1 MSATS
6 PVSPASPPTRSRRD
20 PTRNA
25 IINSSAK
32 GWSPLQISKRDSS
45 SSVRLS
51 LDPSPSAMSE
61 GPRRTSSSFRV
72 VANNSLVSNSIFK
85 SPQPNDAGDKIIHER
100 RSTRNLGET
109 APSARGVGSTPR
121 GAIGLGISPVRR
133 SGSRSPSGGGAA
145 VNGQRKVSGEKAKV
159 TFPGVERKVSKE
171 NESPDVRHSVRAP
184 RSSMGLKGL
193 QSGSFVSQSPFKR
206 SSATLTPSGLSG
218 TNSNDTPSPKNKI
231 PVEKDD
237 VFSSPSPR
245 RVSGGS
251 QRRVSPGTPATLG
264 SVYRQSPTP
273 SPRARA
279 SVSPVSAN
287 PSPLRRELSAEFAAV
302 FETSPTPTPQRSA
315 MTPSRRLRGPRD
327 AVQGYDSPSKKSV
340 TFQAI
345 PDVKEYEVISA
356 EPSMDG
362 SFDVDAGMGDEADWE
377 DENRENSL
385 DDLLAEKESVEPS
398 EEGHDEPTESSTADF
413 MDTLV
418 EEGLFSPPEMDT
430 PAFSDQDGYELPLE
444 TSFID
449 IQSQTD
455 DSDRP
460 YLATPSLGGSVNAS
474 PLFAPHEAFPDVD
487 EAGIPYGRTH
497 HAERALEAH
506 QHRLEVGRFEQPSLP
521 RDGGHGMLLNADASK
536 PSLSIPPTSP
546 SFYHDYND
554 PFASVTPSL
563 PTPKAKPAPSPAP
576 APAPEPHAHQTS
588 PLPDPF
594 LTIQT
599 ATATLHPEEEQREEA
614 GVPLGRTSHQERV
627 MAARMMATR
636 GLGLGMPGRPHAGP
650 FSPQPVAQPVFER
663 EHEVEEPVRKLPKA
677 PVPAPAPISL
687 PSPVSMSKYEGMET
701 QEPVENKNLLGAL
714 TLPSIDKTSPFF
726 QTTSTFDQA
735 PAATPESGS
744 ESASDH
750 ASSSPASSE
759 SGLQIKEGTP
769 LTPPRKMT
777 ENREAESPHRLPDF
791 DFGLGSIDFGT
802 VGSTKKVV
810 QPTIIKPDAKPDVK
824 PVAKAAEK
832 AVEKVE
838 EPKRAPLGIPQST
851 STTSLNRHS
860 MPASPASSFPAS
872 PTSHVSTSP
881 RQPKT
886 THDSTTNR
894 IRQRISREMIRET
907 IQQRLADGSLSRRPV
922 SMGSGAELDALAKG
936 MERASISDF
945 GVEGNKDKDLPAPPV
960 ESPALPSTPNKVRP
974 KSEILSRMRTPSTP
988 QSASKQGSA
997 SNPATPTTVERPQM
1011 RQRSQ
1016 TQSAQEVFKQSEESG
1031 AEAKSALD
1039 KIVSLVRR
1047 EHGRKSSEVGKPGG
1061 VGMEREVSGSIGD
1074 VMPPAPR
1081 TPSKEASQKPA
1092 GILKNP
1098 NGLLDTAQ
1106 QDAPRRV
1113 SNNVRPPSSLFSS
1126 SASSSSSDRKEDAR
1140 DDRPTVKEQAL
1151 IAKRRGE
1158 LGRERQVSGVSM
1170 VSQGSRKSR
1179 RSMSMGDVG
1188 EQAAQ
1193 ARDFRQQASSTAA
1206 ASTSNTPV
1214 SALKNGPAA
1223 KTGRGIRGGRLTLG
1237 IDDDE
1242 RSILDS
1248 FRDEVENIGSD
1259 RGYKV
1264 RERPVVRASYNDK
1277 VAHSKAGDIDS
1288 GKAWKALRRPS
1299 DLHEHS
1305 AKIKEI
1311 RARELS
1317 TQTPASAT
1325 VFVKVLGIE
1334 GLQFPVPS
1342 GEGKKTMF
1350 CVTLDNGIDYIRT
1363 PFSELGEGARVNQEF
1378 SLVEHPN
1385 FEFSL
1390 SVDIR
1395 RDPHI
1400 LKLIHEKNNPAP
1412 AVSRP
1417 ITSASPAPKKDSHF
1431 RNLFASPRKP
1441 KGPAALGGK
1450 AGKERA
1456 STPVQATLAPTKPAA
1471 PKKDT
1476 IANYLPEGNGN
1487 VSTIAKT
1494 HIQFKTIAKNCEA
1507 RVLEIR
1513 YPMFSMFKGDPAAS
1527 LSSMPSSSSDGA
1539 RKALAKVTLQVFR
1552 LPPIPGLLPDE
1563 LPQCIDDCL
1572 RGLRYHAWHEHE
1584 YFEGILTQDGGDC
1597 THPKRRLFKI
1607 LGGNLIAINEVTKK
1621 QVAKI
1626 DLRQA
1631 VSITD
1636 LNTASCG
1643 SPNTVATKRGD
1654 YDEDGG
1660 FFGQRPRSFEI
1671 LFQDGEAIVFMAD
1684 TDKAKEGWMETLQ
1697 GLIGKIPANPLWA
1710 ELLTLR
1716 MREKAAK
1723 RSASSGSLA
1732 IKEGRKSD
1740 VKAKR

>member
-1 MSATS
+1 MSAS
-6 PVSPASPPTRSRRD
+6 PASPASPPARSRRD

-25 IINSSAK
+25 IISSSAK
-32 GWSPLQISKRDSS
+32 GWSPLQISKRDSTAS
-45 SSVRLS
+45 LS
-51 LDPSPSAMSE
+51 PPPPVMSD
-61 GPRRTSSSFRV
+61 GPRRTSSSFKV

-85 SPQPNDAGDKIIHER
+85 SPQPNNDGGDKIIHER
-100 RSTRNLGET
+100 RNTRNLGEM

-121 GAIGLGISPVRR
+121 GVIGLGLSPVRR
-133 SGSRSPSGGGAA
+133 SESRSPNGGAA
-145 VNGQRKVSGEKAKV
+145 VNGQRKVSAEKAKV

-171 NESPDVRHSVRAP
+171 NESPDVRHSMRVP

-193 QSGSFVSQSPFKR
+193 QTGSYVSQSPFKR
-206 SSATLTPSGLSG
+206 PSSTTLSSSSLSQA
-218 TNSNDTPSPKNKI
+218 NSSETPSPKLKL

-245 RVSGGS
+245 RVSGGK
-251 QRRVSPGTPATLG
+251 QRRVSPGAAGTLG
-264 SVYRQSPTP
+264 SAYRQSPTP

-279 SVSPVSAN
+279 SVSPASAG
-287 PSPLRRELSAEFAAV
+287 PSPLRRELSADIAAA
-302 FETSPTPTPQRSA
+302 FDASPTPTPHKSS

-327 AVQGYDSPSKKSV
+327 ALQGYDSPSKKSV

-345 PDVKEYEVISA
+345 PDVKEYEVVSA

-385 DDLLAEKESVEPS
+385 DNMLSEQIEPS
-398 EEGHDEPTESSTADF
+398 EEGHDGITESSTADF

-444 TSFID
+444 SSYLD
-449 IQSQTD
+449 LNSQTD

-474 PLFAPHEAFPDVD
+474 PLFASHETFPEVD

-497 HAERALEAH
+497 HAERASEAH
-506 QHRLEVGRFEQPSLP
+506 QHRLDVGRFEQPSLP

-554 PFASVTPSL
+554 PFASVTPSHT
-563 PTPKAKPAPSPAP
+563 TPKAKAAP
-576 APAPEPHAHQTS
+576 APAPEPHAHQTG
-588 PLPDPF
+588 PFPDPF

-599 ATATLHPEEEQREEA
+599 ATATFNPEHEEREED
-614 GVPLGRTSHQERV
+614 GVPLGRTSHKERV
-627 MAARMMATR
+627 LAARMMATR
-636 GLGLGMPGRPHAGP
+636 GLGLGLPGRPTAGP
-650 FSPQPVAQPVFER
+650 PSPQPATQAEFEQA
-663 EHEVEEPVRKLPKA
+663 EEVPERKLPKA
-677 PVPAPAPISL
+677 PAPAPAPIDL
-687 PSPVSMSKYEGMET
+687 PSPVSMSKNEILE
-701 QEPVENKNLLGAL
+701 EPVENKNLLGAM

-726 QTTSTFDQA
+726 QATSAFDQA
-735 PAATPESGS
+735 PAPASESGS
-744 ESASDH
+744 ESASEPV
-750 ASSSPASSE
+750 SSRPTSPE
-759 SGLQIKEGTP
+759 SGLQMTEDPP
-769 LTPPRKMT
+769 LTPPRRMGEST
-777 ENREAESPHRLPDF
+777 EAESPHRLPDF

-810 QPTIIKPDAKPDVK
+810 EPKIIREEEAK
-824 PVAKAAEK
+824 PVAAVAKPEEK
-832 AVEKVE
+832 EKVQE
-838 EPKRAPLGIPQST
+838 KKKAPLGIPQT
-851 STTSLNRHS
+851 MSTTSLNRHS
-860 MPASPASSFPAS
+860 MPASPAS
-872 PTSHVSTSP
+872 PTSHASTSP

-936 MERASISDF
+936 MEKTSISDF
-945 GVEGNKDKDLPAPPV
+945 GVEGNKDKDLPAPPP

-988 QSASKQGSA
+988 QSASKQTTT
-997 SNPATPTTVERPQM
+997 SNPGTPTTVERPQM

-1061 VGMEREVSGSIGD
+1061 AGMQREVSGTIGD

-1081 TPSKEASQKPA
+1081 TPSKEAKPA

-1098 NGLLDTAQ
+1098 NGLLDTAV

-1126 SASSSSSDRKEDAR
+1126 STSSSSSDKKEKEDAR
-1140 DDRPTVKEQAL
+1140 DDRPTAKEQAL
-1151 IAKRRGE
+1151 ITKRRGE

-1170 VSQGSRKSR
+1170 VSQGSKKSR

-1188 EQAAQ
+1188 EQVAQ
-1193 ARDFRQQASSTAA
+1193 AREFRQKASSPPAA

-1214 SALKNGPAA
+1214 SALKNGPAVKA
-1223 KTGRGIRGGRLTLG
+1223 GRGIRGGRLTLG

-1248 FRDEVENIGSD
+1248 FREEVGNIGSD
-1259 RGYKV
+1259 RGYKI

-1277 VAHSKAGDIDS
+1277 VAHSRAGDIDS

-1317 TQTPASAT
+1317 QNPASAT

-1334 GLQFPVPS
+1334 GLQFPIPN

-1350 CVTLDNGIDYIRT
+1350 CVTLDNSIDYIRT
-1363 PFSELGEGARVNQEF
+1363 PFTELGEGARVNQEF

-1400 LKLIHEKNNPAP
+1400 LKLIHDKNNPAP
-1412 AVSRP
+1412 AIPRP
-1417 ITSASPAPKKDSHF
+1417 IASASAPKKDSHF

-1441 KGPAALGGK
+1441 KGPTAMVGK

-1456 STPVQATLAPTKPAA
+1456 STPVKATLAPPQPAA

-1476 IANYLPEGNGN
+1476 ISNYLPEGNGN

-1513 YPMFSMFKGDPAAS
+1513 YPMFSMFKGDPTAS
-1527 LSSMPSSSSDGA
+1527 LSSAPSGSSDGSS

-1552 LPPIPGLLPDE
+1552 LPPIPGLMPDE

-1584 YFEGILTQDGGDC
+1584 YFEGTLTQDGGDC
-1597 THPKRRLFKI
+1597 SHPKRRLFKI

-1636 LNTASCG
+1636 LNTATCG
-1643 SPNTVATKRGD
+1643 SPNTVATRRGD

-1660 FFGQRPRSFEI
+1660 FGQRPRSFEM

-1732 IKEGRKSD
+1732 AKEARKSEG
-1740 VKAKR
+1740 KAKR

>member
-1 MSATS
+1 MSPPA
-6 PVSPASPPTRSRRD
+6 SPASPPATRSRKD
-20 PTRNA
+20 PTRSA
-25 IINSSAK
+25 IMSSSAK

-45 SSVRLS
+45 AS
-51 LDPSPSAMSE
+51 LDPSPKAMND
-61 GPRRTSSSFRV
+61 GPRRTSSSFKV
-72 VANNSLVSNSIFK
+72 VASNSLVSNSIFK
-85 SPQPNDAGDKIIHER
+85 SPQPNDAGDRIIHER
-100 RSTRNLGET
+100 RSTRNLGEM

-121 GAIGLGISPVRR
+121 GAIGLGLSPVRR
-133 SGSRSPSGGGAA
+133 SESRSPNGGAA
-145 VNGQRKVSGEKAKV
+145 VNGQRKVSAEKAKV

-171 NESPDVRHSVRAP
+171 NESPDVRHAMRVP

-193 QSGSFVSQSPFKR
+193 QTGSYVSQSPFKR
-206 SSATLTPSGLSG
+206 PSSTTLSSSSLSQA
-218 TNSNDTPSPKNKI
+218 NSSETPSPKLNL

-245 RVSGGS
+245 RVSGGK
-251 QRRVSPGTPATLG
+251 QRRVSPGAAGTLG

-279 SVSPVSAN
+279 SVSPAAS
-287 PSPLRRELSAEFAAV
+287 SPLRRELSADIAAA
-302 FETSPTPTPQRSA
+302 FDASPTPTPHKSS

-327 AVQGYDSPSKKSV
+327 ALQGYDSPSKKSV

-345 PDVKEYEVISA
+345 PDVKEYEVVSA

-385 DDLLAEKESVEPS
+385 DNLLSEQIEPS
-398 EEGHDEPTESSTADF
+398 EGGHDGLTESSTADF

-444 TSFID
+444 SSYLD
-449 IQSQTD
+449 LVSQTD
-455 DSDRP
+455 DPDRP

-474 PLFAPHEAFPDVD
+474 PLFASSHEMFPEVD

-506 QHRLEVGRFEQPSLP
+506 QHRLDVGRFEQPGLG
-521 RDGGHGMLLNADASK
+521 RAGLA
-536 PSLSIPPTSP
+536 IPPTSP

-554 PFASVTPSL
+554 PFASVTPSHT
-563 PTPKAKPAPSPAP
+563 TPKAKSAPAP
-576 APAPEPHAHQTS
+576 APVPEPHAHQTS
-588 PLPDPF
+588 PLPDPS
-594 LTIQT
+594 LTSQT
-599 ATATLHPEEEQREEA
+599 ATATLNPKDEEREEREQD
-614 GVPLGRTSHQERV
+614 GVPSHKERV
-627 MAARMMATR
+627 LAARMMATR
-636 GLGLGMPGRPHAGP
+636 GLGLGMPGRPTATAGP
-650 FSPQPVAQPVFER
+650 PSPQPVARAVFE
-663 EHEVEEPVRKLPKA
+663 EEENEVPERMLPKA
-677 PVPAPAPISL
+677 PAPAPAPIGL
-687 PSPVSMSKYEGMET
+687 PSPVSMSKNEIV
-701 QEPVENKNLLGAL
+701 QEPVENKDLLGAM

-726 QTTSTFDQA
+726 QATSAFEQA
-735 PAATPESGS
+735 PAPPTSESGS
-744 ESASDH
+744 ESASEPV
-750 ASSSPASSE
+750 SSRPTSPE
-759 SGLQIKEGTP
+759 SGGLQITQGPP
-769 LTPPRKMT
+769 LTPPRRMMDEGK
-777 ENREAESPHRLPDF
+777 EAAESPHRLPDF

-810 QPTIIKPDAKPDVK
+810 EPKIIREEAERVAKPE
-824 PVAKAAEK
+824 EK
-832 AVEKVE
+832 EKVQE
-838 EPKRAPLGIPQST
+838 KKKAPLGIPQAT

-860 MPASPASSFPAS
+860 MPASPAS
-872 PTSHVSTSP
+872 PTSHASTSP

-936 MERASISDF
+936 VEKTGISDF
-945 GVEGNKDKDLPAPPV
+945 GVEGNKDKELPAPPP
-960 ESPALPSTPNKVRP
+960 ESPALPSTPSKVRP

-988 QSASKQGSA
+988 QSASKQTTTT
-997 SNPATPTTVERPQM
+997 SNPGTPTTTVERPQM

-1016 TQSAQEVFKQSEESG
+1016 TQSAHEVFKQSEESG

-1047 EHGRKSSEVGKPGG
+1047 EHGGRKSSEVGKPGG
-1061 VGMEREVSGSIGD
+1061 AGMQREVSGTIGD

-1081 TPSKEASQKPA
+1081 TPSKEAKQPA

-1098 NGLLDTAQ
+1098 NGLLDTAP

-1126 SASSSSSDRKEDAR
+1126 STSSSSSDKKEKENAR
-1140 DDRPTVKEQAL
+1140 DDRPTAKEQAL
-1151 IAKRRGE
+1151 ITKRRGE

-1170 VSQGSRKSR
+1170 VSQGSKKSR

-1188 EQAAQ
+1188 EQVAQ
-1193 ARDFRQQASSTAA
+1193 AREFRQKASSPPAA

-1214 SALKNGPAA
+1214 SALKNGPAVKA
-1223 KTGRGIRGGRLTLG
+1223 GRGIRGGRLTLG

-1248 FRDEVENIGSD
+1248 FREEVGNIGSD
-1259 RGYKV
+1259 RGYKI

-1277 VAHSKAGDIDS
+1277 VAHSRAGDIDS

-1317 TQTPASAT
+1317 QNPASAT

-1334 GLQFPVPS
+1334 GLQFPIPN

-1350 CVTLDNGIDYIRT
+1350 CVTLDNSIDYIRT
-1363 PFSELGEGARVNQEF
+1363 PFTELGEGARVNQEF

-1400 LKLIHEKNNPAP
+1400 LKLIHDKNNPAP
-1412 AVSRP
+1412 AISRP
-1417 ITSASPAPKKDSHF
+1417 ITSASAPKKDSHF

-1441 KGPAALGGK
+1441 KGPAAMVGK

-1456 STPVQATLAPTKPAA
+1456 STPVKATLAPPQPAA

-1513 YPMFSMFKGDPAAS
+1513 YPMFSMFKGDPTAS
-1527 LSSMPSSSSDGA
+1527 LSSAPSSSSDGSS

-1552 LPPIPGLLPDE
+1552 LPPIPGLMPDE

-1597 THPKRRLFKI
+1597 SHPKRRLFKI

-1621 QVAKI
+1621 QVARI

-1636 LNTASCG
+1636 LNTATCG
-1643 SPNTVATKRGD
+1643 SPNTVATRRGD

-1660 FFGQRPRSFEI
+1660 FGQRPRSFEM

-1732 IKEGRKSD
+1732 AKEARKSE